1 MKEPYPRAHYLRSM
15 ENEDDK
21 VGYCNPPKKH
31 RFKKGRSGNPS
42 GRPKAKPVSTDD
54 AEILR
59 RIDAELIILGGR
71 EMTRREAE
79 IRRIFALAVQSDR
92 KARRL
97 LEKLARAV
105 PKASRGGVLHLPLEE
120 FERINGR

>member
-1 MKEPYPRAHYLRSM
+1 MKEPYARADYLRSM
-15 ENEDDK
+15 ENDDDK
-21 VGYCNPPKKH
+21 VGFCKPPKKH
-31 RFKKGRSGNPS
+31 RFKKGRSGNPN

-59 RIDAELIILGGR
+59 RIDAELIVLGGR

-79 IRRIFALAVQSDR
+79 IRRIFSLAVQRDR

-120 FERINGR
+120 FERIQGR